1 MQPRF
6 QVGDKAVYP
15 AQGVAEIVGIESKE
29 IAGNQ
34 EIFYVLR
41 VMDADKRIMIP
52 VSKVTSV
59 GLREIIG
66 AQEVEQVY
74 AVLRLRDVKIDHTT
88 WNRRY
93 RRYLEKIKTGLVIDV
108 AEVLRDLYILKQEK
122 PLSFGERKML
132 DTARALLI
140 KELAV
145 AQKISED
152 EVLAVIFDIF
162 GEDPNANAVA
172 LEEEEEEVED

>member
-1 MQPRF
+1 
-6 QVGDKAVYP
+6 
-15 AQGVAEIVGIESKE
+15 
-29 IAGNQ
+29 
-34 EIFYVLR
+34 
-41 VMDADKRIMIP
+41 
-52 VSKVTSV
+52 
-59 GLREIIG
+59 
-66 AQEVEQVY
+66 
-74 AVLRLRDVKIDHTT
+74 
-88 WNRRY
+88 
-93 RRYLEKIKTGLVIDV
+93 
-108 AEVLRDLYILKQEK
+108 
-122 PLSFGERKML
+122 ML